1 MSLVDV
7 TATILDM
14 AGVEPASAS
23 LLRPDGDSVL
33 PLMRGTT
40 TRWKDE
46 AFAEHLAHGTDRA
59 RAMIRQGA
67 WKLCYSHGN
76 PPDIELYDL
85 ESDPGEFTNL
95 AGHPDYRQV
104 QARLEARVMEIWGD
118 PDRLTREIVAGQ
130 ESRLMIR
137 RVLGENALF

>member
-1 MSLVDV
+1 MV
-7 TATILDM
+7 
-14 AGVEPASAS
+14 
-23 LLRPDGDSVL
+23 
-33 PLMRGTT
+33 
-40 TRWKDE
+40 
-46 AFAEHLAHGTDRA
+46 
-59 RAMIRQGA
+59 RQGA
-67 WKLCYSHGN
+67 WKLCYSHGD

-95 AGHPDYRQV
+95 AGDPGHRQL

-137 RVLGENALF
+137 RVLGDSAVF